1 MNSSRTNV
9 DTIGNINSD
18 GEFHVGKNTS
28 NSKNK
33 KYNRMFEDDMENV
46 EFQKNV
52 ASYESYKLVHLT
64 DRIKSSD
71 PALLIYEEEKVEGD
85 LQEAAMRC
93 NSLQNGGLDEYEE
106 DINSY
111 LSTEKNNFPYNCNIF
126 GQEVE
131 KGEEIA

>member
-1 MNSSRTNV
+1 MINGMNSSRTNV

-18 GEFHVGKNTS
+18 SEFHVGKNTS
-28 NSKNK
+28 RSKNK

-46 EFQKNV
+46 EFKKSV
-52 ASYESYKLVHLT
+52 ASYESYKLVQLT
-64 DRIKSSD
+64 DRIKSSE
-71 PALLIYEEEKVEGD
+71 PASMIYEEEKVEGD

-111 LSTEKNNFPYNCNIF
+111 LNTEKNCNIF